1 MFSLISNASKTAL
14 IHLVCSLR
22 RLGFEFLDCQVYT
35 AHMESMGA
43 RHIPRSQFIDL
54 LKGGLQHDTL
64 RGNWKFMSEFS

>member
-1 MFSLISNASKTAL
+1 MNNTSKTAL
-14 IHLVCSLR
+14 IHLVSTLKR
-22 RLGFEFLDCQVYT
+22 MGFEFLDCQVYT

-54 LKGGLQHDTL
+54 LERGLQHDTH